1 MGGPAGPRVRPG
13 ADQLGPLCPTE
24 HAGCGHGHAGVTLRC
39 PRLKAGSSW
48 SHTLE
53 CGPRPEDR
61 KWHWPGRP
69 LRATPT
75 GTAPPGGGPCG
86 HTRPGHVGEHGITQ
100 VRGHT
105 ALSAPAISALR
116 SACRVCRATL
126 GTRLYLSHPQSPRA
140 AGQPSAGPPSSG
152 ESGGSRPDTSWQELL
167 GVITGVGG
175 LRLLLHKQ
183 DASDTAA

>member
-1 MGGPAGPRVRPG
+1 VRPG

-167 GVITGVGG
+167 GVIMGVGG